1 MKYRWYDLPEKELL
15 ELLHTDKE
23 KGLTK
28 REAALRLKTDGKNV
42 VNPVQKAP
50 IRGYLLSV
58 LTDLSAILML
68 ALAALALIF
77 SRDMGA
83 LMLLLLLLCNYA
95 VAIFAY
101 IRSQK
106 TLEDLGYRA
115 QPTAKVLRNGKLTV
129 IPTESVVQGDILM
142 LSYGDIV
149 PCDARLLETDRLTVL
164 EGNLFRTDR
173 ATEKDGEFRKVGK
186 LLPDEAK
193 NMVYASTV
201 VTGGRARAAAVR
213 TGEDTLV
220 CRLGKNK
227 PIAACYR
234 LDVIG
239 RLKRLSSILGVV
251 ALVPVFILTLL
262 ELLKGGALIEVF
274 LTSLAFAVAV
284 MPELYSAFAYVLVAV
299 GVRSALGRK
308 NEQEGTVF
316 LKNPMSLAVLR
327 KTDCLL
333 LPLDSFFCGE
343 NTRVSAIYDGN
354 TLSDIPEEPVDS
366 IVRSLHEKESQ
377 KKERGK
383 NGKNSGQVS
392 DGGKADWQPKPAAL
406 RILRYGLISTGLY
419 GAARL
424 ILKNEE
430 SENIYSKEQEAILRA
445 GERFNIY
452 DRRLEEE
459 YPILDHRDAGEN
471 GSLFETTL
479 VHTKGQDV
487 VILRGRPE
495 EVLSHC
501 TGYYSEGKIFD
512 MDAYALNELQN
523 MAFDLVK
530 NNGQPVAVATKISR
544 YNSLMRIVDCQS
556 DLIFEGFLSLERP
569 LLPGAA
575 KQVRRLQEAGIR
587 VLAYSERE
595 SMANRYLA
603 ESVGIIQ
610 KEEQCISSSALPRMG
625 KEMFRLNV
633 EGYRLFEGFG
643 AAQLKQTI
651 DCLEEEC
658 GLCVALYA
666 KDLEGAYPMYAADVG
681 FSKEDGKRK
690 NEELRDPLWSK
701 RPGTQTGCQA
711 LNHISDGILPVS
723 DRTGN
728 GGINSVARALDV
740 AASIYANLYTLLCYL
755 AVSNGMRLMLLLMG
769 RAGEYFS
776 PVQMLTAGLIFD
788 LFAVFVAAF
797 ERPGKKILKNR
808 SMGGK
813 SRGQWVP
820 LLSLGMVLGGL
831 IALCGR
837 IFMENGVLSEG
848 ALRGWCFTT
857 SLLLQ
862 WGTLTLLL
870 RRKEPMF
877 KEFSPSGAYILYSVF
892 LLLFLLFCNQ
902 NSAFGELFDV
912 SGRGLSVLLLSLPLP
927 LLVLG
932 TGVGARA
939 WLFKRKKHR
948 KASSGFSEEKR
959 KLSEQPGALS
969 ERKKP

>member
-28 REAALRLKTDGKNV
+28 KEAALRLKTDGKNV

-50 IRGYLLSV
+50 IRGYLLGV

-101 IRSQK
+101 VRSQK

-129 IPTESVVQGDILM
+129 IPAESVVQGDILM

-164 EGNLFRTDR
+164 EGNLFPTDR

-186 LLPDEAK
+186 LSPDEAK

-227 PIAACYR
+227 PIAACHR

-239 RLKRLSSILGVV
+239 RLKKLSSVLGVI
-251 ALVPVFILTLL
+251 ALIPVFILTLL
-262 ELLKGGALIEVF
+262 ELLQGGALIEVF

-284 MPELYSAFAYVLVAV
+284 MPELYSAFAYILVAV

-308 NEQEGTVF
+308 GEQEGTVF

-343 NTRVSAIYDGN
+343 NTRVSAIYDGS
-354 TLSDIPEEPVDS
+354 TLSKIPEEPTDS
-366 IVRSLHEKESQ
+366 ASRSFRGKESK
-377 KKERGK
+377 KKEKKK
-383 NGKNSGQVS
+383 NGKDQGPSS
-392 DGGKADWQPKPAAL
+392 DGDKTGWQPRPAAL

-419 GAARL
+419 GATRL

-445 GERFNIY
+445 GERFGIY

-501 TGYYSEGKIFD
+501 TGYYSEGKVFD
-512 MDAYALNELQN
+512 MDAYALNELRN
-523 MAFDLVK
+523 MALDLVK
-530 NNGQPVAVATKISR
+530 NNGQPVAVATKVSR
-544 YNSLMRIVDCQS
+544 YNSLMRIVDCQT

-595 SMANRYLA
+595 SLANRYLA
-603 ESVGIIQ
+603 GSVGLIQ
-610 KEEQCISSSALPRMG
+610 KEEQCISSSALPQMG

-633 EGYRLFEGFG
+633 GGYRLFEGFS

-651 DCLEEEC
+651 DCLEEDC

-666 KDLEGAYPMYAADVG
+666 RELEGAYPMYAADVG

-701 RPGTQTGCQA
+701 HPGAQVGCQA
-711 LNHISDGILPVS
+711 LNHISDGILPES

-728 GGINSVARALDV
+728 GGINSMARALDI
-740 AASIYANLYTLLCYL
+740 AASVYANLRTLLCYL
-755 AVSNGMRLMLLLMG
+755 AVSCGMRLTLLLMG
-769 RAGEYFS
+769 RAGEYCS

-797 ERPGKKILKNR
+797 ERPGKRILKNR
-808 SMGGK
+808 SIRAKSMG
-813 SRGQWVP
+813 QLLP
-820 LLSLGMVLGGL
+820 LLAFGMVLGGL
-831 IALCGR
+831 TALCGR
-837 IFMENGVLSEG
+837 IFTENGILPAQ

-857 SLLLQ
+857 ALLLQ

-870 RRKEPMF
+870 RSREPVLKEL
-877 KEFSPSGAYILYSVF
+877 SPSGAYILYSVVLLVF
-892 LLLFLLFCNQ
+892 LFFCNRS
-902 NSAFGELFDV
+902 SAFGGLFDV
-912 SGRGLSVLLLSLPLP
+912 SGVGFSALLLSLPLP
-927 LLVLG
+927 ALILG
-932 TGVGARA
+932 AGVGCRA
-939 WLFKRKKHR
+939 WFFRRRTHR
-948 KASSGFSEEKR
+948 KAPSSGS
-959 KLSEQPGALS
+959 GG
-969 ERKKP
+969 KKDS